1 MNVMDARSS
10 RSLRMIHEATL
21 SRADFIEGAARSL
34 SVLESFDVQRQRL
47 NATQTAERTG
57 LTRAAARRHLLT
69 LAHLGYLESDGQFYW
84 LAPRVLRLAGSYL
97 SSARLPRVVRP
108 SLRRLAESMRGN
120 FCVAVLDDQE
130 SVIVATSGER
140 TGGED
145 SAPYGAHLG
154 SRLPAFC
161 TSTGRVL
168 LAALSKK
175 ELDAWLKRCAPA
187 RRTSKTLTSRRALKQ
202 VIATAS
208 QAHFSYASEEHEL
221 GVHAI
226 AVPLFDATGRCV
238 AALNMVDHLT
248 STPKTLLCNAG
259 LARLQREANELRA
272 WL

>member
-1 MNVMDARSS
+1 
-10 RSLRMIHEATL
+10 MIQKPTL
-21 SRADFIEGAARSL
+21 SPSDFIEGAARAL
-34 SVLESFDVQRQRL
+34 SVLESFDVHRQRL

-57 LTRAAARRHLLT
+57 LARAAARRHLLT

-108 SLRRLAESMRGN
+108 SLRRLAESMKGN
-120 FCVAVLDDQE
+120 FCVAVLDAEQ

-140 TGGED
+140 TNSAD

-161 TSTGRVL
+161 TSSGRVL
-168 LAALSKK
+168 LAALPKK
-175 ELDAWLKRCAPA
+175 ELDVWLKRCTPS
-187 RRTSKTLTSRRALKQ
+187 RLTSKTLVSRGALKQ
-202 VIATAS
+202 AITLAREENFA
-208 QAHFSYASEEHEL
+208 YASEEHEL

-226 AVPLFDATGRCV
+226 AVALFDAAGRCV
-238 AALNMVDHLT
+238 AALNMVDHIAT
-248 STPKTLLCNAG
+248 TPKVVLCTQG
-259 LARLQREANELRA
+259 LARLRREANELRA

>member
-1 MNVMDARSS
+1 M
-10 RSLRMIHEATL
+10 LEKPTLAT
-21 SRADFIEGAARSL
+21 ADFIEGAARSL
-34 SVLESFDVQRQRL
+34 SVLESFDVHRQRL

-97 SSARLPRVVRP
+97 SSARLPRAVRP

-140 TGGED
+140 TSSAD
-145 SAPYGAHLG
+145 RAPYGAHLG

-175 ELDAWLKRCAPA
+175 DLASWLTRCTPT
-187 RRTSKTLTSRRALKQ
+187 RLTSKTLTSRRALREA
-202 VIATAS
+202 IATAS
-208 QAHFSYASEEHEL
+208 ETNFAYASEEHEL

-226 AVPLFDATGRCV
+226 AVPLFDATGHCV
-238 AALNMVDHLT
+238 AALNLVDHIA
-248 STPKTLLCNAG
+248 STPKTVLCAEG
-259 LARLQREANELRA
+259 LARLRREANELRA

>member
-1 MNVMDARSS
+1 M
-10 RSLRMIHEATL
+10 
-21 SRADFIEGAARSL
+21 
-34 SVLESFDVQRQRL
+34 VLESFDVHRQRL

-84 LAPRVLRLAGSYL
+84 LAARVLRLAGSYL
-97 SSARLPRVVRP
+97 SSARLPRAVRP
-108 SLRRLAESMRGN
+108 SLRRLAESMSGN

-130 SVIVATSGER
+130 SVIVATSGGRSGSNE
-140 TGGED
+140 

-168 LAALSKK
+168 LAALSDR
-175 ELDAWLKRCAPA
+175 ELQVWLKRCAPT
-187 RRTSKTLTSRRALKQ
+187 RLTSKTITSKRELKHAI
-202 VIATAS
+202 VAVGEANF
-208 QAHFSYASEEHEL
+208 AYACEEHEI

-238 AALNMVDHLT
+238 AALNMVDHIAAM
-248 STPKTLLCNAG
+248 PKTVLCTQG
-259 LARLQREANELRA
+259 LARLRREANELRA